1 MSSNYIILP
10 DKQFSMSANPQV
22 IQDIRSFN
30 RFYTKTIGL
39 LNQHILESDLSLSEV
54 RVLYEIGQQAKA
66 TASQLVA
73 ALQMDAGYLSR
84 MLKRFEKKGWLIRQ
98 QSNMDGR
105 TFFIQLSAAGKRLI
119 AGLSEK
125 SDNEIAR
132 LVTPLS
138 ETQQEQVT
146 KAMQSVQ
153 QLLTDPSAQALPEVS
168 IRYNLLPG
176 DVGYLVYLHGVLY
189 AKETGYNLEFESYV
203 CKTFY
208 EFLPGYNP
216 AKDRMFIAVANGQ
229 IVGSV
234 AIAASSRH
242 LVQLRWFLVHPDY
255 RGQGLGKRL
264 INEAINFCKEKN
276 YQKIY
281 LLTTSM
287 QHTAISLYTKLG
299 FRKTGEKFLKQWGQE
314 LYEQR
319 YDMDLV

>member
-1 MSSNYIILP
+1 MSSVLVILP
-10 DKQFSMSANPQV
+10 DKQFPMSPNTQV

-54 RVLYEIGQQAKA
+54 RVLYEISQQARA
-66 TASQLVA
+66 TASQLVTS
-73 ALQMDAGYLSR
+73 LQMDAGYLSR
-84 MLKRFEKKGWLIRQ
+84 MLKKFEKKGWLIRQ

-119 AGLSEK
+119 AGLNER
-125 SDNEIAR
+125 SDNEIQR
-132 LVTPLS
+132 LIEPLT
-138 ETQQEQVT
+138 EAQQLQVT

-153 QLLTDPSAQALPEVS
+153 QLLTDPSSQALPEVT
-168 IRYNLLPG
+168 IRHNLLPG
-176 DVGYLVYLHGVLY
+176 DVGYLIYLHGVLY
-189 AKETGYNLEFESYV
+189 AKESGYNLEFESYV

-216 AKDRMFIAVANGQ
+216 AKDRIFLAIANGQ
-229 IVGSV
+229 IVGSI

-264 INEAINFCKEKN
+264 LNEAISFCKEKH

-287 QHTAISLYTKLG
+287 QQTAITLYTKTG

-319 YDMDLV
+319 YDMELV